1 MSHKELAARMREHA
15 RIHRDHVPQDDE
27 QQQWADDLVCAA
39 QLVQQRDELLEALI
53 RLRQWA
59 EADQINY
66 TGDHPVAK
74 ARAAIAKST
83 GAQS

>member
-15 RIHRDHVPQDDE
+15 RIHRDHMPQDDE
-27 QQQWADDLVCAA
+27 QQTWANDLEYAA
-39 QLVQQRDELLEALI
+39 QLVHQRDELLGALI

-74 ARAAIAKST
+74 ARATIAKST